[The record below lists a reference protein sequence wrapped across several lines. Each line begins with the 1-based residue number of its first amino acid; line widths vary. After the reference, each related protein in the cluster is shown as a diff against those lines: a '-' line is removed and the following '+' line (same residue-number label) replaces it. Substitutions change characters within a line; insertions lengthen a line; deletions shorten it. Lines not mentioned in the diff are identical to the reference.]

1 MPATKTSKTKKVKAG
16 KGKKD
21 GKQDSKTDKE
31 SDVEK
36 AKDNAALWEL
46 RLKVTNQSLAEY
58 QKAHHQLSVTHEEL
72 TSHLYRKE
80 KDTLDMT
87 EHWERQVASR
97 DHQIRLLEESLRSQE
112 ALYCEEKSKLIKD
125 ISIAQEE
132 AEKMKEIGA
141 QLEQELNDTKH
152 NMRIAEEEHKKQ
164 LHKTETRHFEE
175 KARLEKDMT
184 DQCNQKMALVELDH
198 REATAQL
205 EAALQAAFKERDC
218 LMEALRSHKQEVQ
231 DLQKLSNS
239 LAEENMALALDKDM
253 LELTV
258 KENAAQ
264 TEAQRKKQ
272 SELRSKV
279 ASLKQALQQQA
290 AELERR
296 EEEEKAHLVSIQAG
310 QVELDKLQKVLAM
323 REKELG
329 CVAQLASAVEEKHGE
344 VQEFF
349 HEALAHVRQQI
360 AASRCQ
366 YKKEALK
373 DYRLKFREA
382 TAGKTK
388 FPPVRTFHKSPHSTN
403 SVYSDMEAASTWTY
417 PPGSKVRLSDLT
429 WEQKEQ
435 VLQLLFAKMNGLKE
449 R

>member
-97 DHQIRLLEESLRSQE
+97 DHQVMRHT
-112 ALYCEEKSKLIKD
+112 LIAVIKNKY
-125 ISIAQEE
+125 INI
-132 AEKMKEIGA
+132 KI
-141 QLEQELNDTKH
+141 
-152 NMRIAEEEHKKQ
+152 
-164 LHKTETRHFEE
+164 
-175 KARLEKDMT
+175 
-184 DQCNQKMALVELDH
+184 
-198 REATAQL
+198 
-205 EAALQAAFKERDC
+205 AALQAAFKERDC

-239 LAEENMALALDKDM
+239 LAEENMALALDKVR
-253 LELTV
+253 LSWRT
-258 KENAAQ
+258 NAAQ

-403 SVYSDMEAASTWTY
+403 SVYSDMEAASTC
-417 PPGSKVRLSDLT
+417 KVRLSDLT

-449 R
+449 RKPNQNEHLCSIFSLSSSG